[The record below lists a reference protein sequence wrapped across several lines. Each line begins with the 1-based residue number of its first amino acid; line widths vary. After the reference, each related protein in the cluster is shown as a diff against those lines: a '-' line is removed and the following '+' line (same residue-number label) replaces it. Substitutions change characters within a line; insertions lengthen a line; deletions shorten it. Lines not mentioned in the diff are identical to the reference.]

1 MNNLMLVSF
10 LISFG
15 VFLELVFLGME
26 LFEAILLLLSF
37 ILILLSKNVLLI
49 NSIFCNNFPIVYYVC
64 YFKKKKNLASLAAI
78 KWHLTVT
85 SFF

>member
-1 MNNLMLVSF
+1 MNSLMLISF

-37 ILILLSKNVLLI
+37 ILKAGTPSVCLEFQEVL
-49 NSIFCNNFPIVYYVC
+49 
-64 YFKKKKNLASLAAI
+64 
-78 KWHLTVT
+78 
-85 SFF
+85 